1 MCIRDSLHADQ
12 LIILTSVKQ
21 VYKDYQKET
30 ETPIRR
36 MNIPEAR
43 AYIQDGQF
51 EAGTMLPKIEA
62 AVSYLEAVPSGSVL
76 ITSLD
81 FVGDAVRGKAGT
93 LITA

>member
-1 MCIRDSLHADQ
+1 
-12 LIILTSVKQ
+12 
-21 VYKDYQKET
+21 
-30 ETPIRR
+30 
-36 MNIPEAR
+36 
-43 AYIQDGQF
+43 
-51 EAGTMLPKIEA
+51 MLPKIEA

>member
-1 MCIRDSLHADQ
+1 
-12 LIILTSVKQ
+12 
-21 VYKDYQKET
+21 
-30 ETPIRR
+30 

-93 LITA
+93 IITA